1 MRTAPALVAAI
12 DPYLWSATPTAA
24 DVEAGSSIRIDA
36 PAGAAASYFYGYT
49 DRMGL
54 APGAPNPLNP
64 PRTGGF
70 SGAPRRGE
78 TETVVTFKFTR
89 SSRRPVAARG
99 RAARGSTGRSSTSP
113 GRP

>member
-1 MRTAPALVAAI
+1 MNQFFAFVLETAAGALWAGAPPTIPAGGFRSAAGVRTAPALVAAI
-12 DPYLWSATPTAA
+12 DPYLWARPRPRPTS
-24 DVEAGSSIRIDA
+24 GRGSIRIDA

-70 SGAPRRGE
+70 L
-78 TETVVTFKFTR
+78 R
-89 SSRRPVAARG
+89 SSPAW
-99 RAARGSTGRSSTSP
+99 
-113 GRP
+113 